1 MEKEI
6 LLVADAVSNELDVD
20 KEIIF
25 EAIEAALAMA
35 TRKRCAADADVVV
48 SIDRRTGKINT
59 VRRWEVVSDDSMTE
73 VSDNEE
79 FEGFNPD
86 REITLTSAQEKKS
99 DAKLG
104 DFVEVAMESVE
115 FGRIAAQTAKQ
126 VIIQKVREAERAKVA
141 AAFESRIDSL
151 VTGVVKKANRD
162 FVIVDLG
169 SNVEGIIHRE
179 EMIPRENFRTNDR
192 LRAYLVGVNPEP
204 RGPQLVLSRSRPEMV
219 RELFKIEVPEIGE
232 ELIEIKSVARDP
244 GSRAKIAVK
253 TNDGRIDPVG
263 ACVGMRGSRV
273 QAVSTELGGERIDI
287 VVFDDDPVQFV
298 INAMAPA
305 EVVSIVVDEDVH
317 SMDVAVKEEQYA
329 QAIGRNGQ
337 NVRLASELTGW
348 RINVMTESQAQD
360 KTQLEATNLIQSFI
374 TKLDVD
380 ESLAQALVDEGFTSI
395 EEIAYVPRH
404 EMLAIEGFDEDIVEL
419 LRNRAKDVLL
429 TEAIANEGT
438 VSGDAA
444 GELKGVEGM
453 TAELAELLAKNGVHT
468 QEDLAE
474 LSVGD
479 LLDIDKDLDE
489 ATAGRLIMAARKPW
503 FE

>member
-35 TRKRCAADADVVV
+35 TRKRCGADADVVV
-48 SIDRRTGKINT
+48 TIDRRTGKINT
-59 VRRWEVVSDDSMTE
+59 VRRWVVVTDERGTE
-73 VSDNEE
+73 VSNDEE
-79 FEGFNPD
+79 VEGFSAD
-86 REITLTSAQEKKS
+86 REITLTEAKEKKS
-99 DAKLG
+99 DANIG
-104 DFVEVAMESVE
+104 DYVEVAMESVE

-126 VIIQKVREAERAKVA
+126 VIIQKVREAERAKIA
-141 AAFESRIDSL
+141 AAFESRIDTL
-151 VTGVVKKANRD
+151 VTGVVKKSNRD
-162 FVIVDLG
+162 FIIVDLG

-204 RGPQLVLSRSRPEMV
+204 RGPQLVLSRSRPEVV

-232 ELIEIKSVARDP
+232 ELIEVKSVARDP

-273 QAVSTELGGERIDI
+273 QAVSGELGGERIDI

-329 QAIGRNGQ
+329 QAIGRSGQ

-360 KTQLEATNLIQSFI
+360 KTQLEATNLIQKFMD
-374 TKLDVD
+374 KLDVD
-380 ESLAQALVDEGFTSI
+380 DSVAQALVDEGFTSI
-395 EEIAYVPRH
+395 EEVAYVPRH

-429 TEAIANEGT
+429 TEAIANEST

-444 GELKGVEGM
+444 GDLNSVEGM
-453 TAELAELLAKNGVHT
+453 TPELAAMLAKNGVHT

-479 LLDIDKDLDE
+479 LLDMDQNLDE